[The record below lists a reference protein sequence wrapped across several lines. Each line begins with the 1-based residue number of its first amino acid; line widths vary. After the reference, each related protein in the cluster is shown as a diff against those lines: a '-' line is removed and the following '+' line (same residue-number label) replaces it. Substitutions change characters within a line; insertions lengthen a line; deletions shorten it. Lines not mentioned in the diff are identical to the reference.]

1 MNLPTKL
8 TVLRIILAIVVMV
21 LLMFPFEAVGISIP
35 VIRTT
40 LDMDLRY
47 IIAGVIF
54 LIASFTDFLDG
65 YLARRNNQVTDTGK
79 MLDAIADKMLVN
91 PVLIIFSAEGL
102 ISPIVPVIVV
112 ARDIV
117 VNTIKME
124 AASKGKVVA
133 AIKSGKI
140 KTASLMTGMVLL
152 FFSNMPFELINIRV
166 DLFLIYFATLM
177 SLISMVQYYSLNKKI
192 IFEKKKGK
200 KKGKWLP

>member
-40 LDMDLRY
+40 IDMDLRY

-152 FFSNMPFELINIRV
+152 FFSKLPYELINIRV
-166 DLFLIYFATLM
+166 YLFLIYFATLM

-192 IFEKKKGK
+192 IFEK
-200 KKGKWLP
+200 

>member
-8 TVLRIILAIVVMV
+8 TVLRIILAIIVMV

-40 LDMDLRY
+40 IDMDLRY

-177 SLISMVQYYSLNKKI
+177 SLISMVKYYSLNKKI
-192 IFEKKKGK
+192 IFEK
-200 KKGKWLP
+200 

>member
-8 TVLRIILAIVVMV
+8 TVLRIILAVIVMV

-40 LDMDLRY
+40 IDMDLRY

-65 YLARRNNQVTDTGK
+65 YLARKNNQVTDTGK

-91 PVLIIFSAEGL
+91 PVLIIFCAEGL
-102 ISPIVPVIVV
+102 ISPIVPVVVV

-124 AASKGKVVA
+124 VASKGKVVA

-192 IFEKKKGK
+192 IFEK
-200 KKGKWLP
+200 

>member
-8 TVLRIILAIVVMV
+8 TVLRIILAIIVMV

-40 LDMDLRY
+40 IDMDLRY

-65 YLARRNNQVTDTGK
+65 YLARRNDQVTDTGK

-192 IFEKKKGK
+192 IFEK
-200 KKGKWLP
+200 

>member
-40 LDMDLRY
+40 IDMDLRY

-54 LIASFTDFLDG
+54 LIASLTDFLDG
-65 YLARRNNQVTDTGK
+65 YLARKNNQVTDTGK

-102 ISPIVPVIVV
+102 ISPIVPVVVV

-192 IFEKKKGK
+192 IFEK
-200 KKGKWLP
+200 

>member
-40 LDMDLRY
+40 IDMDLRY

-140 KTASLMTGMVLL
+140 KTASLMTDMVLL

-192 IFEKKKGK
+192 IFEK
-200 KKGKWLP
+200 